1 MSAVVDT
8 PIKTKLTVEELQV
21 RADTLLKRV
30 GVTAAQIHH
39 AAAYQKKTEDGVFI
53 RVFLKGITDENMFA
67 NIYLNDDATA
77 SFTLSNK
84 KTSQTLSEEQ
94 FVQCLS
100 LLRTDRVKMSSSF

>member
-1 MSAVVDT
+1 M
-8 PIKTKLTVEELQV
+8 
-21 RADTLLKRV
+21 
-30 GVTAAQIHH
+30 
-39 AAAYQKKTEDGVFI
+39 
-53 RVFLKGITDENMFA
+53 TDENMFA

-94 FVQCLS
+94 FVQCLP